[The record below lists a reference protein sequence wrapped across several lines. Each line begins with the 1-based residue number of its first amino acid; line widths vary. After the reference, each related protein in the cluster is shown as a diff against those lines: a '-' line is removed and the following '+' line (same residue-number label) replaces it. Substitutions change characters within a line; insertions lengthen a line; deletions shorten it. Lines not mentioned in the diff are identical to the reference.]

1 MATRHSTHSQQ
12 DIDTSPSAH
21 FGVSIAFEGK
31 ISMLFNRFGSWNRPT
46 ASATRLTFQNQGSD
60 QGGFALKCPLTVA
73 LRGQDLIE
81 L

>member
-1 MATRHSTHSQQ
+1 
-12 DIDTSPSAH
+12 
-21 FGVSIAFEGK
+21 
-31 ISMLFNRFGSWNRPT
+31 MLFNRFGSWNRPT